1 MLSKASFMKLSLP
14 DITAAVS
21 LIWEERKFLFVSNP
35 RQGSMS
41 ARLHCIFP
49 VPTSLLSASF
59 SPLWAQTD
67 HGGKWVVAEQAG
79 VAHSEVI

>member
-1 MLSKASFMKLSLP
+1 MLSEASFMKLSLP

-21 LIWEERKFLFVSNP
+21 L
-35 RQGSMS
+35 QGSMS
-41 ARLHCIFP
+41 AQLHCTFP

-59 SPLWAQTD
+59 SPLWAQTG

-79 VAHSEVI
+79 VAHSGVI